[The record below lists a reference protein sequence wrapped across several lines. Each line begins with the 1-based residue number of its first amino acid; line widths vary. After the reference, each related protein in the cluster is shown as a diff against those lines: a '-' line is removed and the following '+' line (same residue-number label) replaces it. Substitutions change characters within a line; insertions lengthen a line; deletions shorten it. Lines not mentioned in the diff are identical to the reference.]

1 MQPIHQLELIE
12 HGPGSRSAQHEFADV
27 STAQD
32 FSRWTHSMVA
42 QGALFAMLAGLTTI
56 PLMTLEPAAT
66 GTAVS
71 NDFLTRLEA
80 VALVQTLNGEILA
93 SRSATLILEKWCNDH
108 RLAGIGEAK
117 IVARSTGI
125 EPKAATAE
133 QRHKLGIGPE
143 VEVKIGTF

>member
-56 PLMTLEPAAT
+56 PLMTLEPAAA

-71 NDFLTRLEA
+71 NGFLTRLEA
-80 VALVQTLNGEILA
+80 VALVPTLHAGILA
-93 SRSATLILEKWCNDH
+93 SRSATLTLEKWCRDH
-108 RLAGIGEAK
+108 GLAGIGDPK
-117 IVARSTGI
+117 MVARLSAI
-125 EPKAATAE
+125 EPKVPTA
-133 QRHKLGIGPE
+133 Q
-143 VEVKIGTF
+143 